1 MKIDYR
7 LNSRFSFI
15 KVLII
20 ENVAY
25 SKRLLKKDFK
35 NMDFFVLTTSNGEG
49 AIKKI
54 GKYNPDIITIG
65 HEPPDMSISLL
76 LKRIRSISHGKI
88 VFISSRAATDIL
100 SKDDFPYLD
109 STITLPK
116 ELHELK
122 KIISD
127 LLN

>member
-1 MKIDYR
+1 MKSDYR
-7 LNSRFSFI
+7 LNSGFSFI

-20 ENVAY
+20 ENVTY

-35 NMDFFVLTTSNGEG
+35 DMNFFVLTASNGEN

-54 GKYNPDIITIG
+54 SKYNPDIITIG

-76 LKRIRSISHGKI
+76 FKRVRAIYHGKI

-100 SKDDFPYLD
+100 CKDDFPYLD

-116 ELHELK
+116 KQYELK

-127 LLN
+127 MLV